1 MLRRAGSSPVTRT
14 ILNADTD
21 IFGVFFLCLKIK
33 KSTITGRL
41 HPVIEEMFNEGKL
54 INRDISDIWEAITEC
69 VIYYNT
75 IIRYTQYVNI

>member
-21 IFGVFFLCLKIK
+21 IFGVFLCLKIK

-75 IIRYTQYVNI
+75 IIRYIQYVNI

>member
-1 MLRRAGSSPVTRT
+1 MQTPIYS
-14 ILNADTD
+14 
-21 IFGVFFLCLKIK
+21 VFFLCLKIK

-69 VIYYNT
+69 VIYYST
-75 IIRYTQYVNI
+75 IIRYTQYVIIHWHKDDTLSYSQL

>member
-1 MLRRAGSSPVTRT
+1 MQTPKYS
-14 ILNADTD
+14 
-21 IFGVFFLCLKIK
+21 VFFLCLKIK

-69 VIYYNT
+69 VIYYST
-75 IIRYTQYVNI
+75 IIRYTQYVIIHWHKDDTLCYSQL

>member
-21 IFGVFFLCLKIK
+21 IFGFFLCLKIK

>member
-21 IFGVFFLCLKIK
+21 IFGVFLCLKIK

-54 INRDISDIWEAITEC
+54 INRDISDIWEAITEF